1 MSPKQIRIALILL
14 LLIGLMGV
22 PILTSAMSSPG
33 YRLISD
39 TLQGG
44 AAGGGLSSS
53 AGYQLE
59 GSFGGAILV
68 SATSTSFNTCSGF
81 VCSGIAFIR
90 NLFLPLVL
98 KQ

>member
-1 MSPKQIRIALILL
+1 MNPKRIRTALILL
-14 LLIGLMGV
+14 LLIGLMSV

-68 SATSTSFNTCSGF
+68 STTSSNFNTCSGF

-90 NLFLPLVL
+90 QVFLPLIL
-98 KQ
+98 KP